1 MITSLTTLDT
11 AFARDKTQVKL
22 GRNQSVEFG
31 PGGGKFWALINPC
44 LSTDI
49 VKKKQLV
56 IGNVNSYRCKFL
68 IYFTQLNGR
77 YKKSDIVFY
86 LSENFLERKKP
97 MLTHTDL
104 NFMSTLNNYIEKV
117 ILHVEVLVLD
127 LDAIRKFF
135 GNVNVSLLKTLAFNF
150 YNINYS
156 ID

>member
-1 MITSLTTLDT
+1 
-11 AFARDKTQVKL
+11 
-22 GRNQSVEFG
+22 
-31 PGGGKFWALINPC
+31 
-44 LSTDI
+44 
-49 VKKKQLV
+49 
-56 IGNVNSYRCKFL
+56 
-68 IYFTQLNGR
+68 
-77 YKKSDIVFY
+77 
-86 LSENFLERKKP
+86 